1 MSPALPRPAELRA
14 IALDAARAVVGD
26 LAAAFRSPT
35 AIGPEDKTTH
45 HDLVT
50 VHDRRTEAR
59 LVAALTTAVPG
70 SGVLGEELGA
80 QAGTGE
86 AARLTWIVDPIDGT
100 SNFTHGFAMFS
111 VSLAAEVDGE
121 VVAGVVLD
129 PVGGLAFSAD
139 GDGAYLT
146 RGDGPERPLAE
157 VGRPA
162 PAGGERAQNL
172 VTSYPAGEAIAR
184 EGEDALRRFGR
195 LVTAHATVRRTVS
208 GALELAHT
216 AAGWADA
223 ALYVDT
229 KPWDVAAGQLILRR
243 AGGSWLTPDP
253 AAPSSGRLVDDGPR
267 AHTCP
272 FALAVAPG
280 REAPTTA
287 AVLGDIVASRATD
300 HV

>member
-1 MSPALPRPAELRA
+1 MSAPVPSPAALRA
-14 IALDAARAVVGD
+14 IALDAARAAAPD
-26 LAAAFRSPT
+26 LAAAFRAP
-35 AIGPEDKTTH
+35 AADGDPAPGPDVKSTH

-59 LVAALTTAVPG
+59 LVSALTSAAPG

-80 QAGTGE
+80 RSGDGE

-111 VSLAAEVDGE
+111 VSIAAAVDGE

-129 PVGGLAFSAD
+129 PVNGLEFSAD
-139 GDGAYLT
+139 DAGAWL
-146 RGDGPERPLAE
+146 GEAALPLRA
-157 VGRPA
+157 A
-162 PAGGERAQNL
+162 PAGGERALNL
-172 VTSYPAGEAIAR
+172 VTSYPAGEALAL

-208 GALELAHT
+208 GALELAYA

-223 ALYVDT
+223 ALFVDT

-243 AGGSWLTPDP
+243 AGGAWLTPDP
-253 AAPSSGRLVDDGPR
+253 AAPHTGGLVADAPH

-272 FALAVAPG
+272 FALALAPG
-280 REAPTTA
+280 RRAPTAA
-287 AVLGDIVASRATD
+287 AVLADILTSRAD
-300 HV
+300 HRA